1 MYTCHFRNKGFTKEV
16 FFLFL
21 FFFLQLIYKLMS
33 LPYRMRSELY
43 SFQYISLFTA
53 FSDRAVRILLSL
65 EVRGQRAMGTRRVL
79 VTGCSSGIGLAVAA
93 RLAKDELRRFKGQPF
108 ILFHLKTVDDR
119 VALY

>member
-1 MYTCHFRNKGFTKEV
+1 
-16 FFLFL
+16 
-21 FFFLQLIYKLMS
+21 MS

-65 EVRGQRAMGTRRVL
+65 EVRGQGAMGTRRVL